1 MLKKVA
7 LSVVLLF
14 MIVLSGNSQFRV
26 GPVGGLNYNRQVVKS
41 NTYRLDALY
50 KTRLA
55 FNFGVMSEL
64 VINKRF
70 SLQSELLFSQRGGY
84 YKSEGLNVSEEFKTD
99 LDYLSLANCFTY
111 KHDVKT
117 GFLILGAGPYLEKLI
132 HSSHKF
138 YSNGE
143 NIENGPLRVGTSNYT
158 AQIKPWSAGIKV
170 KAGFELRRGF
180 YMVAFYDIGT
190 SDVNPQFTTTR
201 NKTYGLQWSYIFSTT
216 EEDRY
221 QRLENFYEF

>member
-1 MLKKVA
+1 MLKKVT
-7 LSVVLLF
+7 LFVVLMFSIL
-14 MIVLSGNSQFRV
+14 VQSNAQFRV

-41 NTYRLDALY
+41 NTYRLDALFR
-50 KTRLA
+50 TRLA

-64 VINKRF
+64 VMSKRL
-70 SLQSELLFSQRGGY
+70 SLQSEFLFSQRGGY
-84 YKSEGLNVSEEFKTD
+84 YKTEGLNVSEEFKTD
-99 LDYLSLANCFTY
+99 LDYLTLPICLTY

-117 GFLILGAGPYLEKLI
+117 GYLILGAGPYLEKLI
-132 HSSHKF
+132 HSSHNY

-143 NIENGPLRVGTSNYT
+143 NIENGPLRVGTSYYT
-158 AQIKPWSAGIKV
+158 AQIKPWAAGFKV
-170 KAGFELRRGF
+170 KAGFELKRGF